1 MSWVFCVCTY
11 LIMNGRAVLWAKKI
25 SNGNLLWRLLSFL
38 ALFCLWYR
46 ISSCPYIIF
55 GSVYLNSRP
64 NPIKKLKKMWWTE
77 MSCFFGVSCSCGVVA
92 LHSNHSQWYFGS
104 TKLEEIFLE
113 SPWTL
118 GGTQKV
124 LTSSLP
130 WLLVGRPGQI
140 YKKGLFSFPMLAEA
154 KIWTPN
160 GWTNILKKKRQG
172 R

>member
-46 ISSCPYIIF
+46 IRSSPYIIF

-130 WLLVGRPGQI
+130 WLLVGRPMQMKRRVIFVSNGSWS
-140 YKKGLFSFPMLAEA
+140 KDLDAKGMDEHP
-154 KIWTPN
+154 
-160 GWTNILKKKRQG
+160 
-172 R
+172 

>member
-1 MSWVFCVCTY
+1 
-11 LIMNGRAVLWAKKI
+11 
-25 SNGNLLWRLLSFL
+25 
-38 ALFCLWYR
+38 
-46 ISSCPYIIF
+46 
-55 GSVYLNSRP
+55 
-64 NPIKKLKKMWWTE
+64 

-130 WLLVGRPGQI
+130 WLLVGRPMQMKRRVIFVSNGSWS
-140 YKKGLFSFPMLAEA
+140 KDLDAKGMDEHPLKRCKADKFCFFNVAAVFHICICSPGVLQGVRLSRKFSNRSVLQPQVVDEVV
-154 KIWTPN
+154 KIVAHPHLC
-160 GWTNILKKKRQG
+160 ILC
-172 R
+172 